1 MKPND
6 FILNSD
12 YIALS
17 TAVTATY
24 TVAFAGGTIEYEPF
38 TTPFAT
44 QTVDLAVP
52 RIEEA
57 EFQYMISTDGTNWY
71 PTSML
76 AFDFN
81 STITGRVVVARTSA
95 TNLQVYLLAAN
106 LNGPTASYPSKQFWV
121 KETAVIAPDME

>member
-17 TAVTATY
+17 TAITTTH

-44 QTVDLAVP
+44 QTINITVP
-52 RIEEA
+52 KIEKA
-57 EFQYMISTDGTNWY
+57 EFQYMLSLDGNNWY
-71 PTSML
+71 PASAL

-81 STITGRVVVARTSA
+81 STITGRVIVARTSK
-95 TNLQVYLLAAN
+95 TNLEVYLLAAN
-106 LNGPTASYPSKQFWV
+106 LNGPTASYPSKKFWI
-121 KETAVIAPDME
+121 KETAVIAPDIE